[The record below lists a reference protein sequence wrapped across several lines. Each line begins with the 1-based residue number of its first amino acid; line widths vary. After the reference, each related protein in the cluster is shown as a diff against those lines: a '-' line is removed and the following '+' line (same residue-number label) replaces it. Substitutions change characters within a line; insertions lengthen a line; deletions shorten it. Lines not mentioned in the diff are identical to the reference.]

1 MTRKNFLSLS
11 AVLSLSMMM
20 TVGCPVYA
28 DDAGAPIPPGELMK
42 GDPNKENAK
51 PGDTLESKVTTGN
64 GLPPQVQA
72 APDGLDPA
80 TKPMT
85 TGAVL
90 STPAE
95 TAEKASEA
103 TLIHEHE
110 PGKSPTLPEAAGAPK
125 RRPTVALALGGGGA
139 RGGAHIGV
147 LKVLKENNIPIDYIV
162 GNSMGAIIG
171 GFYAAGVPLDDIR
184 RMIQDGS
191 MRKAYTPMPLAPKV
205 VLAGLQ
211 KLWPF
216 KGSNPY
222 AGLFTGKSFRKYL
235 TKKLPRPDMQ
245 VQDTKIPFSAV
256 ATNLVD
262 GQAYRISDGPL
273 AIAIQASSAISPLI
287 KPVPIDDKIYID
299 GGVRANLPASA
310 ARDTGADI
318 VIAVLVDE
326 PMQQIPARK
335 FKSYKGIAS
344 RMADIVLAIADER
357 QLQFAD
363 VVINPDVTTIPVLT
377 KKTFYAKK
385 AELSG
390 ELAARK
396 ALPAI
401 LEDLKNP
408 PKADASVAA
417 ARKKFNI

>member
-1 MTRKNFLSLS
+1 MVS
-11 AVLSLSMMM
+11 
-20 TVGCPVYA
+20 VGGPA
-28 DDAGAPIPPGELMK
+28 LAEDALAHPTPPSELMK
-42 GDPNKENAK
+42 GEPNKDNAK
-51 PGDTLESKVTTGN
+51 PGDTLESKVSTGN
-64 GLPPQVQA
+64 GLPEQVQA
-72 APDGLDPA
+72 APNGPDPS

-85 TGAVL
+85 TGAVFT
-90 STPAE
+90 SAQ
-95 TAEKASEA
+95 TAEKAAEA
-103 TLIHEHE
+103 TTIHEHE
-110 PGKSPTLPEAAGAPK
+110 PGTSPVLPDASVAK
-125 RRPTVALALGGGGA
+125 RRPTIALALGGGGA
-139 RGGAHIGV
+139 RGGAHLGV
-147 LKVLKENNIPIDYIV
+147 LRVLRDNNIPIDYIV

-171 GFYAAGVPLDDIR
+171 GFYAAGVPLEDIR

-211 KLWPF
+211 KLSPI
-216 KGSNPY
+216 KGKNPY
-222 AGLFTGKSFRKYL
+222 AGLFSGKAFRKYL
-235 TKKLPRPDMQ
+235 TRHLPRPDMQ
-245 VQDTKIPFSAV
+245 VQDTRIPFSAV

-273 AIAIQASSAISPLI
+273 AIAMQASSAISPLL
-287 KPVPIDDKIYID
+287 KPVPIGDKIYVD

-326 PMQQIPARK
+326 PMQKIPARK
-335 FKSYKGIAS
+335 FKTYKGVAS

-377 KKTFYAKK
+377 KKTFYAEK

-390 ELAARK
+390 ELAAKK
-396 ALPAI
+396 ALPII
-401 LEDLKNP
+401 LQDLKNP
-408 PKADASVAA
+408 PKPDAAVAA

>member
-1 MTRKNFLSLS
+1 MVS
-11 AVLSLSMMM
+11 AWA
-20 TVGCPVYA
+20 PAFA
-28 DDAGAPIPPGELMK
+28 DDVLDHPTPPGELMK
-42 GDPNKENAK
+42 GEPNKDNAK
-51 PGDTLESKVTTGN
+51 PGDTLESKVTTGS
-64 GLPPQVQA
+64 GLPTQVQA
-72 APDGLDPA
+72 APDGPDPA

-85 TGAVL
+85 TGAVY
-90 STPAE
+90 STPAQ
-95 TAEKASEA
+95 TAEKAAEA
-103 TLIHEHE
+103 SKIHEHE
-110 PGKSPTLPEAAGAPK
+110 PGTSPTLPDATVAK
-125 RRPTVALALGGGGA
+125 RRPTIALALGGGGA
-139 RGGAHIGV
+139 RGGAHLGV
-147 LKVLKENNIPIDYIV
+147 LKVLRDNNIPIDYIV

-171 GFYAAGVPLDDIR
+171 GFYAAGVPLEDIR
-184 RMIQDGS
+184 HMIQDGS

-205 VLAGLQ
+205 VLAGFQ
-211 KLWPF
+211 KLSPI
-216 KGSNPY
+216 KGKNPY
-222 AGLFTGKSFRKYL
+222 AGLFSGKSFRKYL
-235 TKKLPRPDMQ
+235 SRHLPRPDMQ

-273 AIAIQASSAISPLI
+273 AIAMQASSAISPLL
-287 KPVPIDDKIYID
+287 KPVPIDDKIYVD

-326 PMQQIPARK
+326 PMQKIPARK
-335 FKSYKGIAS
+335 FKSYKGVAS

-363 VVINPDVTTIPVLT
+363 IVINPDVTTIPVLT
-377 KKTFYAKK
+377 KKTFYAEK

-396 ALPAI
+396 ALPVI
-401 LEDLKNP
+401 LQDLKNP
-408 PKADASVAA
+408 PKPDAAVAA

>member
-1 MTRKNFLSLS
+1 MVS
-11 AVLSLSMMM
+11 AAYPSFAEDVLDHP
-20 TVGCPVYA
+20 T
-28 DDAGAPIPPGELMK
+28 PPSELMK
-42 GDPNKENAK
+42 GDPNKDNAK
-51 PGDTLESKVTTGN
+51 PGDTLESKVSTGN
-64 GLPPQVQA
+64 GLPTQVQA
-72 APDGLDPA
+72 APNGPDPA

-85 TGAVL
+85 TGQVF
-90 STPAE
+90 STPDQR
-95 TAEKASEA
+95 AEKAAEA
-103 TLIHEHE
+103 TQIHEHE
-110 PGKSPTLPEAAGAPK
+110 PGSSPTLPEAAGVR

-171 GFYAAGVPLDDIR
+171 GFYAAGVPIDDIR

-211 KLWPF
+211 KLSPF
-216 KGSNPY
+216 KGKNPY
-222 AGLFTGKSFRKYL
+222 AGLFSGKSFRKYL

-287 KPVPIDDKIYID
+287 KPVPIDDKIYVD

-326 PMQQIPARK
+326 PMQKIPARK

-377 KKTFYAKK
+377 KKTFYAEK

-408 PKADASVAA
+408 PRPDAAVAA